1 MSVTEQIEAIR
12 IRTRNFTTT
21 EGATFMGRPC
31 VKDPAHVI
39 NGATVR
45 YHATGRCRHCAML
58 RNQCNRERTR
68 DERAEYQRAYYE
80 NRKRMPTR
88 VIDALNVALLDYDAF
103 KSGLASIDRDAPRDM
118 RFMEQI
124 ADVLRDSHM
133 YRVPAAQIARERGLK
148 VARVYGLLKHPAT
161 DVRRRHVYGRWSECP
176 MDRLIEDAR
185 TLWNAGATVD
195 LIVRTLSSFY
205 LVNADD
211 VSAWLFGL
219 PDDSD
224 EAES

>member
-1 MSVTEQIEAIR
+1 MSVTEQIEAIC
-12 IRTRNFTTT
+12 IRTRNLTTT
-21 EGATFMGRPC
+21 EGTTFMGRPC
-31 VKDPAHVI
+31 TKHPAHVVD
-39 NGATVR
+39 GATVR
-45 YHATGRCRHCAML
+45 YHATGRCRYCTMM
-58 RNQCNRERTR
+58 RNYNDRERTR
-68 DERAEYQRAYYE
+68 DQRAEYQRAYYE
-80 NRKRMPTR
+80 NRKQMPTR

-148 VARVYGLLKHPAT
+148 VARVYALLKHPAT
-161 DVRRRHVYGRWSECP
+161 DVRRRHVYGRWAECP
-176 MDRLIEDAR
+176 MHRLIDDVR
-185 TLWNAGATVD
+185 TLWTAGATVD
-195 LIVRTLSSFY
+195 LIVRTLFY

-211 VSAWLFGL
+211 VSAWLFGF